1 MEVHAVTSL
10 EKCYE
15 LYSDDI
21 YKFIYFLTF
30 NKQIAE
36 DLMKETFIKAFEAK
50 HSFRHEA
57 QISTWLHAIAKNC
70 TYDYLKKKSNRHF
83 LLFGNMPEPEA
94 VHLSAEEVAHLEE
107 DRKAL
112 YIALSQL
119 KYDFRAA
126 IILRKLEQKSIKET
140 AVILNWNESK
150 VKNCTERGIQQLKR
164 ILRGEM

>member
-1 MEVHAVTSL
+1 MFEL
-10 EKCYE
+10 EKHYE
-15 LYSDDI
+15 QYSNDI

-36 DLMKETFIKAFEAK
+36 DLMQETFIKAFEARTP
-50 HSFRHEA
+50 FRNEA

-70 TYDYLKKKSNRHF
+70 TYDYLKKKSNRLF
-83 LLFGNMPEPEA
+83 LPFGIMPEPEA
-94 VHLSAEEVAHLEE
+94 VQLSAEEIAHLEE

-150 VKNCTERGIQQLKR
+150 VKNCTERGMQQLKR
-164 ILRGEM
+164 ILRGEI